1 MMQYN
6 NLITI
11 VLYFIKLY
19 SYKKKIFF
27 IYLCVFVSCILN
39 HKKHLSWKR
48 IYPIVL
54 LFLVS
59 LPT

>member
-19 SYKKKIFF
+19 SYKRKIFLSIF
-27 IYLCVFVSCILN
+27 VCLLAVF
-39 HKKHLSWKR
+39 
-48 IYPIVL
+48 
-54 LFLVS
+54 
-59 LPT
+59 